1 MALIDKD
8 AGEILAAMRSGA
20 VTCEEVMAATLARIS
35 AVNGDVNAIVSLR
48 DPDVLMQEARAADVS
63 PPKGPLHGLPFA
75 VKDLARL
82 AGVLCSQGS
91 PLFADHVPD
100 KDETMVARL
109 RSAGAIF
116 LGKTNVPEFGLGSHS
131 YNPVFGVT
139 RNPFDLSRTAGG
151 SSGGAAAALATG
163 MVALADGSDMMG
175 SLRNP
180 AAFCNVYGFR
190 PSWGVVPREP
200 GGETFLQQLSTLG
213 PMARSPADLGILMSV
228 MAGPNPLVPHNAPAQ
243 NWTVQPPGSLQ
254 GLRVGWLSDWGGA
267 YPTEPGILELCRSG
281 LVAMDR
287 LGAAVKDVPPP
298 FSASA
303 LWDSWV
309 TLRHWAV
316 VAEHGADYD
325 DPERRALMK
334 PELVWEIEQGMT
346 LNARDISRAGA
357 IRARWFETLSLLLQE
372 FDVLA
377 LPSSQ
382 VWPFPAEWDWPKSIN
397 GQAMDTYHRWMD
409 IVVPV
414 SLSGV
419 PCVNV
424 PVGFGKDDLPMGMQL
439 MARKGRDLELL
450 NWAQCYH
457 DATGWPNKSP

>member
-1 MALIDKD
+1 MELIDKD
-8 AGEILAAMRSGA
+8 AGAILAAMRSGE
-20 VTCEEVMAATLARIS
+20 VTCQEVMAATLARIA
-35 AVNGDVNAIVSLR
+35 AVNGEVNAIVSLR
-48 DPDVLMQEARAADVS
+48 DPDELMREARAADAA

-82 AGVLCSQGS
+82 SGVLCSQGS
-91 PLFADHVPD
+91 PLFANDVPD
-100 KDETMVARL
+100 QDETMVARL
-109 RSAGAIF
+109 RAAGAIF

-139 RNPFDLSRTAGG
+139 RNPFNLSRTAGG
-151 SSGGAAAALATG
+151 SSGGAGAALATG

-200 GGETFLQQLSTLG
+200 GGETFQQQLSTLG
-213 PMARSPADLGILMSV
+213 PMARCPADLGILMSV

-243 NWTVQPPGSLQ
+243 DWTVKTSGSLQ

-267 YPTEPGILELCRSG
+267 YPTEPGILDICQTG
-281 LVAMDR
+281 LMAIGD
-287 LGAAVKDVPPP
+287 LGAVVEDVSPP
-298 FSASA
+298 FSAA
-303 LWDSWV
+303 ELWDSWV
-309 TLRHWAV
+309 TLRHWAIA
-316 VAEHGADYD
+316 AEQSADYD
-325 DPERRALMK
+325 DPERRAFLK
-334 PELVWEIEQGMT
+334 PELIWEVEQGLA

-357 IRARWFETLSLLLQE
+357 VRARWFASLSLLLQD

-382 VWPFPAEWDWPKSIN
+382 VWPFPAEWDWPKTIN
-397 GQAMDTYHRWMD
+397 GQVMDTYHRWMD

-424 PVGFGKDDLPMGMQL
+424 PVGFGKNGLPMGMQL

-457 DATGWPNKSP
+457 DATGWPNKRP